1 MESHVFDQLDYH
13 AALALLEWQ
22 VEFGVTDT
30 ICEAPVDRFEV
41 AAAAAAPVAAKAKAE
56 AGKVPPRPVQID
68 PADIAQRLAQG
79 AQDLAGLEAAM
90 AGFEHCELKRGAR
103 NLVFGAGKIGA
114 PVMII
119 GDVPTRDEDMRGV
132 PFAGAAG
139 DLLDKMLAAIDLSR
153 EDRVYTANVLPW
165 RPPQARDPRGDE
177 IAMLMPFLKRH
188 VELVSPKVLILMGN
202 LPCHALLA
210 KRGISRLRG
219 EWGAALGLPVLP
231 MYPPEHL
238 LRTPEKKREAWAD
251 LLSLKAKL
259 REML

>member
-119 GDVPTRDEDMRGV
+119 GDVPTRDEDMQGV

-165 RPPQARDPRGDE
+165 RPPQARDPRGDLFE
-177 IAMLMPFLKRH
+177 ASCGIGVAQGFDIDGELALSCLACQARDIAVAGRMGRGFGPACFAY
-188 VELVSPKVLILMGN
+188 VS
-202 LPCHALLA
+202 A
-210 KRGISRLRG
+210 
-219 EWGAALGLPVLP
+219 
-231 MYPPEHL
+231 
-238 LRTPEKKREAWAD
+238 
-251 LLSLKAKL
+251 
-259 REML
+259 